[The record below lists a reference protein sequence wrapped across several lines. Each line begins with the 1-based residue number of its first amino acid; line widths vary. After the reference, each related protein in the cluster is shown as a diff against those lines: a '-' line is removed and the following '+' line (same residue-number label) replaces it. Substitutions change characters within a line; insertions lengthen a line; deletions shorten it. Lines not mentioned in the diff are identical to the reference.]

1 MRKEEQWRHG
11 AHRIICTSASRHFRN
26 PLQRYLRNHM
36 IPPDRECFADQY
48 RESTSCG
55 GAFLLPL
62 TLLLLLLLLYRN
74 FQLHRVQWCMRR
86 RSSSSQRLQYHRL
99 LKPARS
105 RIPSNRV
112 RLANKS
118 TWKITDGA
126 TNKRSA

>member
-1 MRKEEQWRHG
+1 MAPPLFVMRKEEQWRHG

-62 TLLLLLLLLYRN
+62 TLLLLLLLLYRRQTGSPHGSVVQR
-74 FQLHRVQWCMRR
+74 QLSITILGASTCQ
-86 RSSSSQRLQYHRL
+86 SQHLV
-99 LKPARS
+99 K
-105 RIPSNRV
+105 
-112 RLANKS
+112 
-118 TWKITDGA
+118 
-126 TNKRSA
+126 